1 MHNSSMEDL
10 REQKQDQLITTVGKE
25 SIWTI
30 SLSKKDLFNEVSARS
45 MYFVK
50 LNSKEPVTS
59 DANVILD
66 DDKNLYD
73 VMMENGIQELLTT
86 LARRIN
92 NEDGSAL
99 YNDTTTFDVS
109 LTMGENHDSNLI
121 APLRVACKEFL
132 VKKALE
138 QWYGAD
144 FGSEAEKGKIVH
156 LLQYRRKSP
165 ARRVRPLL

>member
-1 MHNSSMEDL
+1 MEDL

-30 SLSKKDLFNEVSARS
+30 SLSKNDLFNEVSARS

-99 YNDTTTFDVS
+99 FNDASIFDVS

-132 VKKALE
+132 VKKTLE

>member
-1 MHNSSMEDL
+1 MEDL

-30 SLSKKDLFNEVSARS
+30 SLKKEDLFNEVSARS

-50 LNSKEPVTS
+50 LNSKEPVTN

-86 LARRIN
+86 LARRI
-92 NEDGSAL
+92 DCTDSTAVT
-99 YNDTTTFDVS
+99 NDTTVFTV
-109 LTMGENHDSNLI
+109 NLI
-121 APLRVACKEFL
+121 VGESHDGTLLVPLKTACKEFL

-138 QWYGAD
+138 QWYSVD
-144 FGSEAEKGKIVH
+144 FGSQAEKDKIVH

>member
-1 MHNSSMEDL
+1 MEDL
-10 REQKQDQLITTVGKE
+10 RDQIQDQLITTVGKE
-25 SIWTI
+25 SQWDI
-30 SLSKKDLFNEVSARS
+30 SLSKNDMFNEVSARS

-66 DDKNLYD
+66 DDRNLYD
-73 VMMENGIQELLTT
+73 VYMENAVQELITA

-92 NEDGSAL
+92 NEDGTAM
-99 YNDTTTFDVS
+99 YNDTTTIEFH
-109 LTMGENHDSNLI
+109 LTMGENHDATLL

-132 VKKALE
+132 VRKTLE
-138 QWYGAD
+138 QWYNAD
-144 FGSEAEKGKIVH
+144 FGSEAEKSKIVH
-156 LLQYRRKSP
+156 LLQYRRKSA

>member
-92 NEDGSAL
+92 NE
-99 YNDTTTFDVS
+99 
-109 LTMGENHDSNLI
+109 
-121 APLRVACKEFL
+121 
-132 VKKALE
+132 
-138 QWYGAD
+138 
-144 FGSEAEKGKIVH
+144 
-156 LLQYRRKSP
+156 RKSIP
-165 ARRVRPLL
+165 QDEGGYCRFRQDG